1 MVPVKFIGRHSNQSH
16 KYRDFSEKLAEE
28 YLVNK
33 GYKILGRN
41 LRIGYLEMD
50 LIAEKNKTIVF
61 IEVKRRENLDYGE
74 PEIFVDKKKIDKM
87 IKFAKLFLMKKDYRD
102 YDVRFDVLTF
112 SKDGLHHIEDAFRE
126 SST

>member
-1 MVPVKFIGRHSNQSH
+1 MRFIGRHSNQSH
-16 KYRDFSEKLAEE
+16 KYRDFSEKKAEE

-33 GYKILGRN
+33 GYKILERN

-50 LIAEKNKTIVF
+50 LIAEKDNTIVF
-61 IEVKRRENLDYGE
+61 IEVKRRDNIDFGE
-74 PEIFVDKKKIDKM
+74 PEKIINKKKIDKM
-87 IKFAKLFLMKKDYRD
+87 INFAKLFLMKKDYRD

-112 SKDGLHHIEDAFRE
+112 SKEGLQHIEDAFRE